1 MRQLVYTMFI
11 SNNHKSFH
19 FWWEENLVKHQKVT
33 KYYKNDCLKK
43 FLSLF
48 MSISTAQVVKN
59 VSVKRSEKQL
69 PRKGKF
75 RTFLQLNCSNF
86 SLKLVKSLIV
96 TKIVREIKFQEVWG
110 ELEAKKCFQ
119 KQSFTKYLRLTLVF
133 MWNSALREKFN
144 FCCIMCI
151 KCIMHNV

>member
-1 MRQLVYTMFI
+1 
-11 SNNHKSFH
+11 
-19 FWWEENLVKHQKVT
+19 
-33 KYYKNDCLKK
+33 
-43 FLSLF
+43 

-96 TKIVREIKFQEVWG
+96 TKIVREIKFEEVWG

-133 MWNSALREKFN
+133 M
-144 FCCIMCI
+144 
-151 KCIMHNV
+151 